1 MTVSDVILQERHRD
15 EIQAL
20 IASKSGVEGVAY
32 VLFGHSAIACDPLT
46 REARDRYTSFE
57 VISIPPEDRVSASAQ
72 HVTWSTR
79 SFVRLCKRAK
89 EEGLIAGIVH
99 SHPGGLDG
107 FSMQDDA
114 NERELFQLLRNRSG
128 DDARLVSMIQV
139 GDALYRG
146 RAWIDE
152 QTPSMSRRV
161 SVVGRTGISIQ
172 ASDVP
177 PVDPAFNRQALAFGD
192 EVNVRLRQLT
202 VGVVGCGGTG
212 SAVAQLLNR
221 LGVGRMI
228 VIDDD
233 EVEISNL
240 NRLHGATMR
249 DAQRKAAKVHVVRD
263 EVLRTGLDVE
273 IQAIKGWVDSLE
285 ARDALKS
292 CDIIFGCTDDHAGR
306 IFLNRFAHFYLIP
319 VIDVGLAL
327 MPRTDGEPGLKEMA
341 ARTTV
346 LVPGA
351 PCLICRGIADPIR
364 AREEELQRR
373 NPEEFE
379 RQKAEAYVIG
389 ARNPAPAV
397 VTFTTEAATMA
408 VNDLLQG
415 LIDYRGDGR
424 WSWSRYRR
432 LDKAEER
439 RPGAKQAEGCPICG
453 DDDQWGRS
461 DVIPFLDRAG

>member
-1 MTVSDVILQERHRD
+1 
-15 EIQAL
+15 
-20 IASKSGVEGVAY
+20 
-32 VLFGHSAIACDPLT
+32 
-46 REARDRYTSFE
+46 
-57 VISIPPEDRVSASAQ
+57 
-72 HVTWSTR
+72 
-79 SFVRLCKRAK
+79 
-89 EEGLIAGIVH
+89 
-99 SHPGGLDG
+99 
-107 FSMQDDA
+107 
-114 NERELFQLLRNRSG
+114 
-128 DDARLVSMIQV
+128 
-139 GDALYRG
+139 
-146 RAWIDE
+146 
-152 QTPSMSRRV
+152 
-161 SVVGRTGISIQ
+161 
-172 ASDVP
+172 
-177 PVDPAFNRQALAFGD
+177 
-192 EVNVRLRQLT
+192 
-202 VGVVGCGGTG
+202 
-212 SAVAQLLNR
+212 
-221 LGVGRMI
+221 MI

-327 MPRTDGEPGLKEMA
+327 MPRTDGKPGLKEMA

-346 LVPGA
+346 LVSGA
-351 PCLICRGIADPIR
+351 PCLMCRGIADPIR

-439 RPGAKQAEGCPICG
+439 RPGARQAEGCPICG

-461 DVIPFLDRAG
+461 DVIPFLDRVG